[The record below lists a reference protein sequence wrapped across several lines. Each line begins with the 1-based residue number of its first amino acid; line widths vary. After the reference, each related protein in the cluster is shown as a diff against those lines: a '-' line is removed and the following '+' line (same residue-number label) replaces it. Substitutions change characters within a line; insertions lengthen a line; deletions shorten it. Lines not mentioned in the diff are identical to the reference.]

1 MASCVILEAAFD
13 DTHTTLKA
21 PELLSQ
27 IKHKQAETVFRNEFF
42 RLSFFTFHLQR

>member
-13 DTHTTLKA
+13 DTLKA